1 MLQKPKAWFNSW
13 ETNLTIFKQRAT
25 RLLLKL
31 HVRFEKKSVSTTNHS
46 GKKISTVV
54 IFLAKAT
61 LVLTFL

>member
-31 HVRFEKKSVSTTNHS
+31 HVRFEKKNRLVQL
-46 GKKISTVV
+46 IIVV
-54 IFLAKAT
+54 RKLA
-61 LVLTFL
+61 LL